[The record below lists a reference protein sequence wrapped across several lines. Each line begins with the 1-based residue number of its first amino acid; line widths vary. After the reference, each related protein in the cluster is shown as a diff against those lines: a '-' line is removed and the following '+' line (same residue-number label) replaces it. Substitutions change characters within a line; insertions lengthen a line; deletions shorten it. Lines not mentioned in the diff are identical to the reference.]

1 MKNYVIFF
9 SLLCSVYGQVDVLN
23 SSSVL
28 KDEVESLKSNL
39 SSKMS
44 EDVSDENISSVEI
57 ISEKTSENSEISNLH
72 FGYNYFKKD
81 LSFFDNI
88 PTPINYLLG
97 PGDEISISM
106 WGETNSRENYV
117 INKDGAIFYENVGFI
132 NLSNLTLQ
140 QAKEILIERLAT
152 VFSTLQNTV
161 NPTNLSVE
169 LGTLKSINIYTTGQV
184 ESPGINLVHPFS
196 NIFTAL
202 VQSGGVK
209 VDGSLRKIKHIRNG
223 EEVQE
228 IDFYKFFLDGTYD
241 IDKEKL
247 IDGDIIHVPIV
258 DNRIKIDGEIINPLF
273 YELKENETI
282 EDLISFA
289 GGFTSMSSNYITI
302 DKIIPMEER
311 PYEDFAMSSLNIDY
325 RTQNDTSLNNGD
337 YVFVLPISKVNTKVE
352 VYGRV
357 KNPGQY
363 SSVNSSLKDILNLA
377 GGFNDPIFRKTIND
391 REIIILRQNENQF
404 YGEEFMVAY
413 NESAKFTLNP
423 GDKIFVYEDI
433 NYKNNFTYRVEG
445 QVNKPGTYPLTRG
458 ITLGKAIEI
467 AGGLTEL
474 SSFGNISVGIEFT
487 SITEDGDQEVTTELV
502 ADTDYDFELSQGTV
516 ITALPFENVVRVEGN
531 VYNPGFVAVKEGRIS
546 MYQAIEL
553 AGGYKPYTL
562 KDRVYV
568 QRANGEIEKSNIFGG
583 RAKRVFPGDTI
594 FVPQD
599 PNPQE
604 FDITTFIA
612 DLSSTLAN
620 IAAILI
626 IVDNNQ

>member
-311 PYEDFAMSSLNIDY
+311 PFEDFAMSSLNIDY

-413 NESAKFTLNP
+413 NESANFTLNP

-474 SSFGNISVGIEFT
+474 SSISNISVGIEFT
-487 SITEDGDQEVTTELV
+487 SITEDGDQEVNTELV
-502 ADTDYDFELSQGTV
+502 ADTDYDFELSQGAV

-594 FVPQD
+594 FVPED

>member
-311 PYEDFAMSSLNIDY
+311 PFEDFAMSSLNIDY

-413 NESAKFTLNP
+413 NESANFTLNP

-474 SSFGNISVGIEFT
+474 SSFSNISVGIEFT
-487 SITEDGDQEVTTELV
+487 SITEDGDQEVNTELV
-502 ADTDYDFELSQGTV
+502 ADTDYDFELSQGAV

-594 FVPQD
+594 FVPED

>member
-9 SLLCSVYGQVDVLN
+9 SLLCSIYAQIGIQN
-23 SSSVL
+23 SPSDL
-28 KDEVESLKSNL
+28 KEEVESLKSSL
-39 SSKMS
+39 SSEIS
-44 EDVSDENISSVEI
+44 EDVSNNNISSVEI
-57 ISEKTSENSEISNLH
+57 VSEEALKTSEISNVY

-81 LSFFDNI
+81 LSFFDNL

-223 EEVQE
+223 EEIQE
-228 IDFYKFFLDGTYD
+228 IDFYKFFLEGTYE

-258 DNRIKIDGEIINPLF
+258 NNRVQIDGEIINPLF
-273 YELKENETI
+273 YELKKNETI

-289 GGFTSMSSNYITI
+289 GGFTSMSSSYITI

-311 PYEDFAMSSLNIDY
+311 DFEDLAMSSLNIDY
-325 RTQNDTSLNNGD
+325 RTLNDITLNNGD
-337 YVFVLPISKVNTKVE
+337 YVFVLPISEVKTKIE

-363 SSVNSSLKDILNLA
+363 SSLNSSLKDILNLA

-391 REIIILRQNENQF
+391 KEITVLRQNENQF
-404 YGEEFMVAY
+404 YGEEFSVAY
-413 NESAKFTLNP
+413 NESANFSLKP

-433 NYKNNFTYRVEG
+433 NFKNSFTYRVEG
-445 QVNKPGTYPLTRG
+445 QVNKPGTYPLTKG
-458 ITLGKAIEI
+458 ITLGDAIKS

-474 SSFGNISVGIEFT
+474 SSVNNITVGIEFT
-487 SITEDGDQEVTTELV
+487 SISEEGRQEVITELV
-502 ADTDYDFELSQGTV
+502 ADPDYDFELSQGTV

-531 VYNPGFVAVKEGRIS
+531 VYNPGFVAVKGGRIS

-568 QRANGEIEKSNIFGG
+568 QRANGEIDKANIFRG

-599 PNPQE
+599 PDPQE
-604 FDITTFIA
+604 FDINTFIA
-612 DLSSTLAN
+612 DFSTTLAN

>member
-413 NESAKFTLNP
+413 DESAKFTLNP

>member
-23 SSSVL
+23 SSSVF

-57 ISEKTSENSEISNLH
+57 ISEKTSEKSEISNLH

-273 YELKENETI
+273 YELKEDETI

-311 PYEDFAMSSLNIDY
+311 PFEDFAMSSLNIDY

-391 REIIILRQNENQF
+391 REIIILRQDENQF

-413 NESAKFTLNP
+413 NESANFTLNP

-531 VYNPGFVAVKEGRIS
+531 VYNPGFVAVKERRIS